1 MEIEKMA
8 RIEKRVLEVFAIVFI
23 ALAVFGASKAVIGTT
38 KKPVPDDAY
47 HVVLHSEGDE
57 QNTVQRTMNVANPKT
72 PLSGITSINGN
83 KAIVE
88 IFGSITDVEPRSLWK
103 DTKILK
109 ERFGITEIDMFINS
123 GGGSAAD
130 GLSLADVILKSRK
143 GGFKIEAYA
152 TGKCASAAVVILA
165 AADKRVASPG
175 CMFMVHKA
183 KISKVY
189 SQEDINDLKAQ
200 QEMMALMRTRYLKI
214 LADHSKLNVD
224 QWRTLLDETKW
235 FTSEQ
240 AFEWG
245 LVDEIR

>member
-1 MEIEKMA
+1 MGNYSIP
-8 RIEKRVLEVFAIVFI
+8 VQF
-23 ALAVFGASKAVIGTT
+23 VISTLCIMCICVYGIFLSTRT
-38 KKPVPDDAY
+38 DAAAKKPVPSDAY
-47 HVVLHSEGDE
+47 HIVLHSEGKE
-57 QNTVQRTMNVANPKT
+57 QDPVRHTMNVPNPET
-72 PLSGITSINGN
+72 PLSGITSINGD

-143 GGFKIEAYA
+143 EEFKIEAYA

-165 AADKRVASPG
+165 VADKRVASPG

-183 KISKVY
+183 KISKTY
-189 SQEDINDLKAQ
+189 TQEDINDLKAQ
-200 QEMMALMRTRYLKI
+200 QEMMALLRARYLQI
-214 LADHSKLNVD
+214 LADNSKLTVD
-224 QWRTLLDETKW
+224 QWRTLLEKTKW